1 MKEKKCHLLVCR
13 IENLYKLINYYRIQ
27 GNNYLAN
34 VFFKIADEERKKS
47 INQVMLGK
55 SKRNSVRCVFKARI
69 FRSNLSY
76 LREYLFNLP
85 NIT

>member
-1 MKEKKCHLLVCR
+1 MKEKECHLLVCR

-47 INQVMLGK
+47 INQVILGK
-55 SKRNSVRCVFKARI
+55 LKRYS
-69 FRSNLSY
+69 
-76 LREYLFNLP
+76 LRYDKLLLNMRALKTHLTEFLLDFP

>member
-1 MKEKKCHLLVCR
+1 MKEKKCYLLVCR
-13 IENLYKLINYYRIQ
+13 IENLHRLIKYYRIQ
-27 GNNYLAN
+27 GKNYLAN

-47 INQVMLGK
+47 INQVILGK
-55 SKRNSVRCVFKARI
+55 SKRNSVRCVFKALI
-69 FRSNLSY
+69 FISNLSY